1 MSDHMLRTCAM
12 CPFSRTKT
20 LVLHPDRAAEFAYM
34 AQNRYINFP
43 CHKTAEYQESDD
55 GENDCFV
62 SGKDSKTCH
71 GFRTLQ
77 CEENGLNPEDFKPDS
92 DGFQS
97 CDEMIDRHE
106 EIWEERYMIDGLPNG
121 DKS

>member
-1 MSDHMLRTCAM
+1 M

-20 LVLHPDRAAEFAYM
+20 LGLHPDRAADFAYM
-34 AQNRYINFP
+34 AQNRYTTFP

-55 GENDCFV
+55 GESDGYV
-62 SGKDSKTCH
+62 HGKNSKSCH

-77 CEENGLNPEDFKPDS
+77 CEENGLKPDDFKPDG

-106 EIWEERYMIDGLPNG
+106 EIWEERHAPRKIG
-121 DKS
+121 S